1 MTDVSSVSGAAPAER
16 RILLALQGGGS
27 HGAFTWGVLD
37 RLLEEPDL
45 DIAGITGTSAG
56 AMNAVVLAHGLIRGG
71 PAEARRALRAFWESV
86 GRIPGLGTF
95 MPASSGGW
103 QLDASPAYIWFDLVS
118 RVMSPY
124 ELNPLNIHPLRS
136 LLAESIDFDGLRSSS
151 KVKVI
156 ICATN
161 VHTGRRRN
169 FENHE
174 LSVDAVLASAC
185 LPFLFP
191 AVEIDGVPY
200 WDGGYSGNPAI
211 APLIRS
217 TTAED
222 LFLITINPLE
232 RKETPRSA
240 RAIIDRATEISFNST
255 FWLELTAIAA
265 FSRWHRDGV
274 INPIGFRKNFFHRI
288 EADERMSALG
298 ASSKMNNNPDFLQ
311 TLFEIGRGAAHDWLG
326 AHRSA
331 IGSSS
336 TLDLSRLLPIDLQ
349 D

>member
-1 MTDVSSVSGAAPAER
+1 MTAR

-37 RLLEEPDL
+37 RLLEEADFE
-45 DIAGITGTSAG
+45 IEGITGTSAG

-71 PAEARRALRAFWESV
+71 AGEARRALRDFWEAV
-86 GRIPGLGTF
+86 GRIPGLGTVS
-95 MPASSGGW
+95 PGSW
-103 QLDASPAYIWFDLVS
+103 HLDRSPVYIWFDLIS
-118 RVMSPY
+118 RVLSPY
-124 ELNPLNIHPLRS
+124 QLNPLNFHPLRS
-136 LLAESIDFDGLRSSS
+136 LIADSIDFAGLRSSS
-151 KVKVI
+151 KVQVI

-161 VHTGRRRN
+161 VHTGRRRI
-169 FENHE
+169 FENRE

-191 AVEIDGVPY
+191 AVEIDGEPY
-200 WDGGYSGNPAI
+200 WDGGYTGNPAI

-217 TTAED
+217 TTADD
-222 LFLITINPLE
+222 LFLVTINPLV

-265 FSRWHRDGV
+265 FAKFRSDGV
-274 INPIGFRKNFFHRI
+274 IDPSGFRRNFFHRI
-288 EADERMSALG
+288 DAEERMSTLG
-298 ASSKMNNNPDFLQ
+298 ASSKMNNHPDFLK
-311 TLFEIGRGAAHDWLG
+311 TLFEIGRAAAGDWLDT
-326 AHRSA
+326 HRSA
-331 IGSSS
+331 VGLRS
-336 TLDLSRLLPIDLQ
+336 TVDLSRLLPIDLQ

>member
-1 MTDVSSVSGAAPAER
+1 MTGMSSASRAVTASR

-37 RLLEEPDL
+37 RLLEEPDFE
-45 DIAGITGTSAG
+45 IEGITGTSAG

-71 PAEARRALRAFWESV
+71 AVEARRMLRKFWESV
-86 GRIPGLGTF
+86 GRIPGLGTLA
-95 MPASSGGW
+95 PISPESW
-103 QLDASPAYIWFDLVS
+103 HLDRSPAYIWFDLIS
-118 RVMSPY
+118 RVLSPY
-124 ELNPLNIHPLRS
+124 QLNPLNFHPLRS
-136 LLAESIDFDGLRSSS
+136 LIADSVDFGSLRTSS
-151 KVKVI
+151 KVKVV

-161 VHTGRRRN
+161 VHTGRRRI
-169 FENHE
+169 FENRE
-174 LSVDAVLASAC
+174 LSVDTVLASAC

-191 AVEIDGVPY
+191 AVEIDGEPY
-200 WDGGYSGNPAI
+200 WDGGYTGNPAI

-217 TTAED
+217 TTADD
-222 LFLITINPLE
+222 LFLVTINPLV

-265 FSRWHRDGV
+265 FAKWHSDGV
-274 INPIGFRKNFFHRI
+274 IDPSGFRRNFFHRI
-288 EADERMSALG
+288 EAEDRISALG
-298 ASSKMNNNPDFLQ
+298 ASSKMNNHPDFLR
-311 TLFEIGRGAAHDWLG
+311 TLFEIGREAAHDWLDT
-326 AHRSA
+326 HRSA
-331 IGSSS
+331 IGSRS